1 MPQVTFSF
9 CLGAWPFLLL
19 SLRRAHLGFH
29 FFFLPNPLV
38 SLSGFSLRFL
48 VGFSDS
54 HLIDLGAYEVTAS
67 SPLQP
72 TTNVVWYL
80 VSLNNE
86 PYFFFS
92 PLLKTFLTSWER
104 LYRNAWWLERELAEA
119 YNVFFKKKHDRR
131 SLFLVPLIY
140 QAPLRK
146 FFPVGGFFEL
156 SLGQHNRTLV

>member
-1 MPQVTFSF
+1 M
-9 CLGAWPFLLL
+9 
-19 SLRRAHLGFH
+19 GFH

-104 LYRNAWWLERELAEA
+104 LYRNAW
-119 YNVFFKKKHDRR
+119 
-131 SLFLVPLIY
+131 
-140 QAPLRK
+140 
-146 FFPVGGFFEL
+146 
-156 SLGQHNRTLV
+156 